1 MSQYTRVQF
10 TCDSCGDDV
19 TDKVRLEF
27 GQCDFCKP
35 CCDRLTLTEADTV
48 ASTVRDKRRKHAM
61 AMQMQ
66 NQAEVFGSNERK

>member
-1 MSQYTRVQF
+1 MSKRTLIHV
-10 TCDSCGDDV
+10 TCDSCGDDL

-35 CCDRLTLTEADTV
+35 CCDKLTLTEADKV
-48 ASTVRDKRRKHAM
+48 ASTVRDKRRQHEM

-66 NQAEVFGSNERK
+66 NQQAFRQQ

>member
-1 MSQYTRVQF
+1 MSKRTYTKF
-10 TCDSCGDDV
+10 TCDNCGGEI

-35 CCDRLTLTEADTV
+35 CCDCLTLTEADAV
-48 ASTVRDKRRKHAM
+48 ASKVCDRRRQQEM

-66 NQAEVFGSNERK
+66 QYQGPGGVR